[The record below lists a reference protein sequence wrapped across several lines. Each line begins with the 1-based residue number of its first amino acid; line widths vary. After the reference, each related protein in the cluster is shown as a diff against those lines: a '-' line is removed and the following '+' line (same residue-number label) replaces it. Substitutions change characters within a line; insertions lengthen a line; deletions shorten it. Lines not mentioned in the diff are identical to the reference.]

1 MNQTIHPFLEAIES
15 IIGSLPLMVGHDN
28 FPLAQKLKDI
38 IHSSNL
44 DDEVYFRLQ
53 DYCGRRAKP
62 VWATGESIIHAANL
76 IVERAFENANL
87 EMDENGVILYLRG

>member
-1 MNQTIHPFLEAIES
+1 MTQTIHPFLEAIES

-28 FPLAQKLKDI
+28 FPLTQKLEGI

-53 DYCGRRAKP
+53 DYCGQRAKP
-62 VWATGESIIHAANL
+62 AWATGESIIDAANL
-76 IVERAFENANL
+76 IVDRAFENANL
-87 EMDENGVILYLRG
+87 EMAISGDILFLRG